1 MKKITT
7 ALAMLLLPLFFS
19 GCSKEEEPAEQT
31 FFVNTYY
38 TYSDYPDY
46 GEHIASPTMVMLFED
61 NGNEIDTERIS
72 AFDPTLYDT
81 AGNELQLR
89 YTSPTT
95 SGINIFEN
103 IPNGKYVIL
112 TIFYP
117 YTFVNYYSC
126 KKISVNYDY
135 RATTE
140 KIVFDRS
147 KDSGYQE
154 WQ

>member
-7 ALAMLLLPLFFS
+7 ALATLLLLLLFS
-19 GCSKEEEPAEQT
+19 GCSKEETPAEQT

-38 TYSDYPDY
+38 TYSEYPDY

-95 SGINIFEN
+95 SGINTFEN
-103 IPNGKYVIL
+103 IPNGRYIIL
-112 TIFYP
+112 AIYLTYHS
-117 YTFVNYYSC
+117 Y
-126 KKISVNYDY
+126 KKIQVDYDY

-140 KIVFDRS
+140 KIVFDKS
-147 KDSGYQE
+147 KGSGYQE

>member
-7 ALAMLLLPLFFS
+7 ALATLSLLLLFS
-19 GCSKEEEPAEQT
+19 GCSKEETPAEQT

-38 TYSDYPDY
+38 TYSEYPDY

-89 YTSPTT
+89 YNSTNT

-103 IPNGKYVIL
+103 VPYGRYIIL
-112 TIFYP
+112 AIYLTYHS
-117 YTFVNYYSC
+117 Y
-126 KKISVNYDY
+126 KKIQVDYDY

-140 KIVFDRS
+140 KIVFDKS
-147 KDSGYQE
+147 KGSGYQE